1 MDSRYLRI
9 DEPNGYSKEYAKSL
23 LDEQTETSSTAD
35 ELPNIVVIMDECF
48 SDPTVLGDFS
58 CNEDF
63 MPYIRSLLDGAPNTI
78 SGHLYVSVLVGNT
91 ANSSH

>member
-58 CNEDF
+58 CNEKAICLKHIF
-63 MPYIRSLLDGAPNTI
+63 WSKERVVKACIIRM
-78 SGHLYVSVLVGNT
+78 SG
-91 ANSSH
+91 